1 MMNAEQQSDKFSN
14 KVIATDALPTMEGLA
29 LEAISPRYRIINV
42 TLAIGLAVLL
52 ITIFTALRW
61 QPLYDLPDQL
71 RIAYPYACAVAGV
84 FGGLWATY
92 HLFADVKIQYAVR
105 EQDLCLQ
112 KGLIFRQLACQP
124 ILRVQHVETKRGP
137 LTRLAGLA
145 SLHVF
150 SAGGEYH
157 TFEIPG
163 LPVTRAEQLRQF
175 ILNHKDVSA
184 K

>member
-1 MMNAEQQSDKFSN
+1 MVNTERGSDGFSN
-14 KVIATDALPTMEGLA
+14 KVIPTDALPTMKDIA
-29 LEAISPRYRIINV
+29 LEAISPRYRIINIS
-42 TLAIGLAVLL
+42 LALGIAVLL
-52 ITIFTALRW
+52 ISIFTGLHW
-61 QPLYDLPDQL
+61 QPFYQLPDHL
-71 RIAYPYACAVAGV
+71 GNAYPYVCVVTGLL
-84 FGGLWATY
+84 GILWATY

-112 KGLIFRQLACQP
+112 KGLVFRQLACQP

-163 LPVTRAEQLRQF
+163 LPVARAEQLRQF